1 MTGRPGTTTGEN
13 MAWAVL
19 IVSGL
24 LEAGWA
30 LSLKASEGFTRLG
43 PTIAFGVLLV
53 LSMAGLGW
61 ALRTLPVGVAYA
73 VWTGVGAVVTA
84 VAGMLWLDELV
95 SVGKIVS
102 ILLIVAGIVGLHL
115 FGGDEAAAA
124 AGGGG
129 DVTASDVTTVAE

>member
-1 MTGRPGTTTGEN
+1 

-43 PTIAFGVLLV
+43 PTIAFGVLLA

-84 VAGMLWLDELV
+84 VAGMLWLGELV

-115 FGGDEAAAA
+115 FGGGEDTA
-124 AGGGG
+124 AGDGP

>member
-1 MTGRPGTTTGEN
+1 